1 MKHLLLVDDDEDDR
15 DFFLSVL
22 DSIDSSLTC
31 DTAEN
36 GSVALQYLSQQHARP
51 DVIFL
56 DLNMPVMNGKQFL
69 TEVKKRD
76 GLKDIPVIVLSTSA
90 DHSLI
95 SETGKLGA
103 IDFITKPN
111 KLSLLETRLR
121 EILTN
126 PPKKQNV

>member
-1 MKHLLLVDDDEDDR
+1 MKHVLLVDDDEDDR
-15 DFFLSVL
+15 DFFRSVL
-22 DSIDSSLTC
+22 DSIDATLRC

-36 GSVALQYLSQQHARP
+36 GSVALQYLVQQRARP

-69 TEVKKRD
+69 AEIKTRE

-95 SETGKLGA
+95 AEAGKLGA
-103 IDFITKPN
+103 VDFITKPN
-111 KLSLLETRLR
+111 KLSLLESRLR
-121 EILTN
+121 EIFTN
-126 PPKKQNV
+126 PPKK